1 MLVILMASDSDSD
14 SDSTWC
20 CFARFGNMMML
31 CDVQMIDVI
40 AGSVLD
46 ACPTNSIRSMDF
58 SLIAYVINEIIP
70 ILAVVST

>member
-1 MLVILMASDSDSD
+1 
-14 SDSTWC
+14 
-20 CFARFGNMMML
+20 
-31 CDVQMIDVI
+31 MIDVTGI

-70 ILAVVST
+70 ILPVVST